1 MLACVATTM
10 AARSGAADEGGGDA
24 TNTCVLCHSALPEP
38 LNLPVEGM
46 QHDIHGEKGLSCVDC
61 HGGDATEMD
70 PTASMAPDK
79 GFRGKPKHG
88 DIPAFCGR
96 CHADGTYMR
105 RFNPRLATDQLQQYW
120 TSIHG
125 QRLQQGDQKV
135 ATCVSCHGV
144 HGILPADRAQSRVFA
159 ANVPD
164 TCGHCHSDAAYMAEY
179 KIPTDQEAKY
189 KRSVH
194 AELLLVK
201 RDLSAPACNDC
212 HGNHGAAPPGV
223 SSIAEVCGQ
232 CHANNAAFFV
242 RSPHKAAFDK
252 RGLPECVT
260 CHSNHEIHRASDDM
274 LGGQEGT
281 VCVRCHAAGSAGNN
295 GAVAMRSAID
305 KLKTV
310 MADTE
315 SGLQRAAAMGM
326 EVSEEQYAYREDV
339 RPQLIKVRTQT
350 HLANPAA
357 VVGAVDEAVK
367 MAMKSEAAA
376 NATLAEAQARRRNL
390 LLPLGMI
397 VLVMVLVYAKLRQLE
412 RRSDR

>member
-1 MLACVATTM
+1 VLACVATTM

-38 LNLPVEGM
+38 LNLAVEGM

-305 KLKTV
+305 RLKTV

-357 VVGAVDEAVK
+357 VVDAVDEAVK

-390 LLPLGMI
+390 LLPLGLI